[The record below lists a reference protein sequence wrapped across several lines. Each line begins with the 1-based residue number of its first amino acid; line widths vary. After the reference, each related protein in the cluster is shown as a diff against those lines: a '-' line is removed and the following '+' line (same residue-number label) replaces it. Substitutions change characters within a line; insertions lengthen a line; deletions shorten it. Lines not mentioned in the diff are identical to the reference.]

1 MFNDPIGGRSVI
13 EVSSE
18 FRMRVTEQIG
28 VVPFV
33 DGGTVYQ
40 EAYPDFSN
48 TFRWAAGLGL
58 RYFTGFG
65 PVRLDVAFPIHKRD
79 SDDTYQ
85 FYISFGQAF

>member
-1 MFNDPIGGRSVI
+1 MQLTD
-13 EVSSE
+13 
-18 FRMRVTEQIG
+18 TIG

-33 DGGTVYQ
+33 DGGTVYD
-40 EAYPDFSN
+40 ASYPDFDE

-65 PVRLDVAFPIHKRD
+65 PVRVDFAIPVNKRNDDD
-79 SDDTYQ
+79 SFQ